1 MWSTIS
7 PPGSAIPTCRSTKA
21 RRSSATWRRRDYG
34 RSHGVLHRHHGLHRV
49 QSVRGRVQGMEP
61 APGRERRHPGAERRQ
76 LRQPPPAGRHPLAA
90 RPLHRAVQGPLRRP
104 LVDDERR
111 VQALRP
117 GGMPGSV
124 PDRRH
129 HPHRVRHGGDPVRR
143 LQRMS
148 RVHRRLPVRR
158 HRHQSGV
165 WHGAEVH
172 PLLRPAQGG
181 ARARVLEGVSHGLDP
196 VRLDRRAADEG
207 AEARR
212 PAQVAGRQGGAVWRR
227 PEGVARRAQFGLPA
241 GCRTRCVRATAQA
254 ATAEPQTRQDRRL
267 LGGERGRPW
276 RLGPGRP
283 AQAPDG
289 RHGRAGSGGIE
300 LMSDTFFSG
309 APHWA
314 WLIILYF
321 FVGGIAGGACL
332 LAAVVDW
339 FGGPEDRPVV
349 RTGYNVAAWGAIL
362 SAALLTIDLGRP
374 LRFWHMLFQSAN
386 VPALMFKGW
395 SPISFGAWALLLFG
409 LFAVLSALGGMAEE
423 GRLHNA
429 ALRAVGGAVR
439 GGLAKVVGGVA
450 GLLGVFIAG
459 YTGILLSVT
468 NRPIWA
474 DSPWLRA
481 LVVASGASTG
491 AAALILLAPGRG
503 ATEQSLGRLSAFDT
517 KALLVELL
525 VLVLF
530 LASLG
535 SVNRVW
541 IGFWG
546 LVLLVGVVG
555 LGILAPLRLHLQR
568 RPLASAAKLVL
579 LGGFLLRLATIFV
592 SEGIEHYRVTAGM

>member
-1 MWSTIS
+1 
-7 PPGSAIPTCRSTKA
+7 
-21 RRSSATWRRRDYG
+21 
-34 RSHGVLHRHHGLHRV
+34 
-49 QSVRGRVQGMEP
+49 
-61 APGRERRHPGAERRQ
+61 
-76 LRQPPPAGRHPLAA
+76 
-90 RPLHRAVQGPLRRP
+90 
-104 LVDDERR
+104 
-111 VQALRP
+111 
-117 GGMPGSV
+117 MPGSV

-129 HPHRVRHGGDPVRR
+129 HPHRVRHGGDSVRC

-165 WHGAEVH
+165 RHRAEVH

-181 ARARVLEGVSHGLDP
+181 ARARVLEGVSYGLDP
-196 VRLDRRAADEG
+196 VRLDRRAADAG

-227 PEGVARRAQFGLPA
+227 PERRARRAQFVLPA
-241 GCRTRCVRATAQA
+241 GGRTGGIRAAAQA
-254 ATAEPQTRQDRRL
+254 ATAEPQPRQERRL
-267 LGGERGRPW
+267 LGAARGRPW

-283 AQAPDG
+283 AQTPDG
-289 RHGRAGSGGIE
+289 RHGRAGGGGIE

-423 GRLHNA
+423 GRLHNP

-474 DSPWLRA
+474 DSPWLGA
-481 LVVASGASTG
+481 LFVASGASTG
-491 AAALILLAPGRG
+491 AATLILLAPGRG
-503 ATEQSLGRLSAFDT
+503 ATEQSLARLSAFDT
-517 KALLVELL
+517 KALVVELL

-530 LASLG
+530 VASLG
-535 SVNRVW
+535 AVNRVW
-541 IGFWG
+541 LSFWG
-546 LVLLVGVVG
+546 LVLLVGVG
-555 LGILAPLRLHLQR
+555 FGILAPLRMHAQR
-568 RPLASAAKLVL
+568 RSLAGAARLVL
-579 LGGFLLRLATIFV
+579 LGGFLLRLATIFA
-592 SEGIEHYRVTAGM
+592 SEGIERYRVAAGM